1 MPWPVTAPFRMRPN
15 LQKLDPD
22 APALL
27 LRDELSSV
35 YRRERELVIAAHP
48 ERAFVGNADNKTIAA
63 ILGLAPSPATRER
76 AGARATL
83 ETRQDDSASLQ
94 TPHPSLELQTA
105 PAQARAA
112 RSRGGSHAIRN
123 PASTPQG
130 DRGLN
135 VALAI
140 QEDFV
145 ILKQHQDTL
154 RTEYLS
160 VCFPSR
166 WDPREKLNLD
176 FAAIHAPVADNETL
190 MAASP
195 NLMTMAFITQPMLR
209 YVWLIV
215 PAANLDQHPE
225 KNQAWWSEA
234 LLDPSPLLPRLF
246 FRIERQTTWPLPHLQ
261 RAVFFIRLMMSP
273 LTEVLRLSA
282 PVRPE
287 RLSTPVRAERL
298 SAPVRPE
305 RSEGFDGL
313 ATRLMTCPLTEALRI
328 STPVRPERSEGSD
341 GRVTRAAELA
351 ASLRSMT
358 PAIVAYRGMTHALPR
373 LLTELD
379 TFK

>member
-1 MPWPVTAPFRMRPN
+1 MHMPWPVVAPFRMRPN
-15 LQKLDPD
+15 LEKLDPV

-27 LRDELSSV
+27 LRDELADV
-35 YRRERELVIAAHP
+35 YRRERERVIEAHR
-48 ERAFVGNADNKTIAA
+48 ERAMVGTANDAVLAEIS
-63 ILGLAPSPATRER
+63 GLAPSPL
-76 AGARATL
+76 AG
-83 ETRQDDSASLQ
+83 EGWGEGASG
-94 TPHPSLELQTA
+94 E
-105 PAQARAA
+105 
-112 RSRGGSHAIRN
+112 
-123 PASTPQG
+123 
-130 DRGLN
+130 D

-145 ILKQHQDTL
+145 ILKQENDTL

-166 WDPREKLNLD
+166 WDPREKLGLD
-176 FAAIHAPVADNETL
+176 FAAIHAPVADNQIL
-190 MAASP
+190 LAAGP
-195 NLMTMAFITQPMLR
+195 NIMTMAFMQQPMLR

-215 PAANLDQHPE
+215 PSASLDQHPE

-246 FRIERQTTWPLPHLQ
+246 FRIERQTTRPLPQLQ

-273 LTEVLRLSA
+273 LTEILRI
-282 PVRPE
+282 
-287 RLSTPVRAERL
+287 

-305 RSEGFDGL
+305 RSEG
-313 ATRLMTCPLTEALRI
+313 
-328 STPVRPERSEGSD
+328 SD
-341 GRVTRAAELA
+341 ELVTRAAELA